1 MANIIKITYMVYIIN
16 IFFIFYKNFNSNVI
30 TLHYIKNDFL
40 IVNIQYH

>member
-16 IFFIFYKNFNSNVI
+16 IFFIFYKNFNSNVKSY
-30 TLHYIKNDFL
+30 YIKNDFL